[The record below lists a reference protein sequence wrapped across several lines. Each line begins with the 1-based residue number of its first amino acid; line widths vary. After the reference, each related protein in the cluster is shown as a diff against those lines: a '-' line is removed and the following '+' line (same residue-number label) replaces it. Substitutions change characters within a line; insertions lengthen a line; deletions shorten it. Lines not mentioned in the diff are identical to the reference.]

1 MWKKCCV
8 GWEGLNIFNN
18 RITFL
23 CTGRTDMYN
32 SVIYMGLCIHVV

>member
-1 MWKKCCV
+1 MWKKCRV

-23 CTGRTDMYN
+23 SREVYN
-32 SVIYMGLCIHVV
+32 VEILILI